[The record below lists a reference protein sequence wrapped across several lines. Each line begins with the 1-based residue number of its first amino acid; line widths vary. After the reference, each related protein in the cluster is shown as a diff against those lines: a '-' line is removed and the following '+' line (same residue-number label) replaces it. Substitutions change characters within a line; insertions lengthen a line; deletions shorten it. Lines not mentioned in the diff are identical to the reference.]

1 MAKKWVASA
10 KKQLLTAKV
19 EEQEAEKFLK
29 RIEDKHE
36 VTYVDSGEEKDEDDD
51 NKQTKS
57 STASQ
62 EGGEEVGRKRQRSKL
77 PPHASSVET
86 STLFVGE
93 MNHGDMRGSGQYEP
107 NPYRPRTELLT
118 PVMVNHT
125 QTGQPLPFWLTRPR
139 QHYVPHLQQPPP
151 PPPFLP
157 PQFMNNYNP
166 FPPPHY
172 APNKHGNGP

>member
-62 EGGEEVGRKRQRSKL
+62 EGGEEVGRKRQ
-77 PPHASSVET
+77 
-86 STLFVGE
+86 
-93 MNHGDMRGSGQYEP
+93 
-107 NPYRPRTELLT
+107 
-118 PVMVNHT
+118 
-125 QTGQPLPFWLTRPR
+125 
-139 QHYVPHLQQPPP
+139 
-151 PPPFLP
+151 
-157 PQFMNNYNP
+157 
-166 FPPPHY
+166 
-172 APNKHGNGP
+172 